1 MTLKPRLDPPASS
14 FKVFGVRAEVE
25 LTVILLLQSP
35 ECWVSGLPQNVLCL
49 TLLFSV
55 LRMDLESNLLH
66 LLLQYIPHIPVT
78 TSLWDACID
87 TRF

>member
-1 MTLKPRLDPPASS
+1 MTLKPRLDPLASS
-14 FKVFGVRAEVE
+14 FKVFGVQAEVE

-55 LRMDLESNLLH
+55 LRMDLESHLLH
-66 LLLQYIPHIPVT
+66 LFFFFLLQYIPPHTGYNILVG
-78 TSLWDACID
+78 
-87 TRF
+87 